1 MAEVIFNK
9 LEKVYSNGFKA
20 VHGIDLKIA
29 DGEFM
34 VIVGPSGC
42 AKSTTLRMLA
52 GLETISGG
60 EVRIGDKIVNNLA
73 PKSRGIAMVFQNY
86 ALYPHMTVRENL
98 AFGLKL
104 SKLPKA
110 QIDRQVEEAAKIL
123 ELEELLDRL
132 PRQLSGGQAQRVAV
146 GRAIVKK
153 PDVFLFD
160 EPLSNLDAKLRAS
173 MRIRISDL
181 HKQLKKSGKPATTV
195 YVTHDQTEAMTMGDR
210 ICVMKLGHIMQVDTP
225 DNLYHQPKNMFVAGF
240 IGAPEMNIRPSQ
252 LVEHGG
258 RLHLTLGDQRLP
270 LNDRLQSKVETHK
283 NQVDAAKAAFYP
295 HFDIKAFWGYNALS
309 VGDLFK
315 SSFQQ
320 INLLPG
326 LYLPI
331 FDGGRLNANL
341 QSVRTASNILIK
353 QYNQA
358 VLDAVRDVAISSSQ
372 LNDLNQQRALQQLKV
387 TAAQT
392 TTDSAR
398 AHYQRGLLSR
408 YAAEEAR
415 RAVLAQQ
422 LLLLDIEAQRLSTD
436 ITLIKALGG
445 GYRGQ

>member
-20 VHGIDLKIA
+20 VHAIDLSISE
-29 DGEFM
+29 GEFM

-60 EVRIGDKIVNNLA
+60 EVRIGNKIVNNLA
-73 PKSRGIAMVFQNY
+73 PKERGIAMVFQNY

-104 SKLPKA
+104 SKLPKD
-110 QIDRQVEEAAKIL
+110 QIESQVNEAAKIL

-181 HKQLKKSGKPATTV
+181 HKQLKASGKPATTV

-225 DNLYHQPKNMFVAGF
+225 DNLYHKPKNMFVAGF
-240 IGAPEMNIRPSQ
+240 IGAPEMNIRKSL
-252 LVEHGG
+252 LVEKAGQ
-258 RLHLTLGDQRLP
+258 LHIAIGNETMP
-270 LNDRLQSKVETHK
+270 LNAEKQEKVSAYAGQEVFYGVRPEFVSISDEPFQGGSCSGEMVRVENMGHEFFVYLKVADYELTARIPS
-283 NQVDAAKAAFYP
+283 DEAKPMIDKGLHRKVYFT
-295 HFDIKAFWGYNALS
+295 FDMNKCH
-309 VGDLFK
+309 
-315 SSFQQ
+315 
-320 INLLPG
+320 
-326 LYLPI
+326 I
-331 FDGGRLNANL
+331 FDAKTEQNL
-341 QSVRTASNILIK
+341 SL
-353 QYNQA
+353 
-358 VLDAVRDVAISSSQ
+358 
-372 LNDLNQQRALQQLKV
+372 
-387 TAAQT
+387 
-392 TTDSAR
+392 
-398 AHYQRGLLSR
+398 
-408 YAAEEAR
+408 
-415 RAVLAQQ
+415 
-422 LLLLDIEAQRLSTD
+422 
-436 ITLIKALGG
+436 
-445 GYRGQ
+445 

>member
-29 DGEFM
+29 EGEFM

-60 EVRIGDKIVNNLA
+60 EVRIGEKIVNNLA
-73 PKSRGIAMVFQNY
+73 PKERGIAMVFQNY

-104 SKLPKA
+104 SKMPKE
-110 QIDRQVEEAAKIL
+110 QIEQQVNEAAKIL
-123 ELEELLDRL
+123 ELEELLDWL

-181 HKQLKKSGKPATTV
+181 HKQLKQSGKPATTV

-225 DNLYHQPKNMFVAGF
+225 DNLYHKPKNMFVAGF
-240 IGAPEMNIRPSQ
+240 IGAPEMNIRASRLVDKAGQ
-252 LVEHGG
+252 LC
-258 RLHLTLGDQRLP
+258 LSIGDEAMP
-270 LNDRLQSKVETHK
+270 LNDRLR
-283 NQVDAAKAAFYP
+283 D
-295 HFDIKAFWGYNALS
+295 KAFAHLGQEVFYGIRPEFVELS
-309 VGDLFK
+309 DEPFAGGCCSGEMVRVENMGHEYFIYLRVADYELTARIPSDKAKPMIEKGLHRKVWFTFDMSKCHLFDAK
-315 SSFQQ
+315 TEQ
-320 INLLPG
+320 
-326 LYLPI
+326 
-331 FDGGRLNANL
+331 
-341 QSVRTASNILIK
+341 NISL
-353 QYNQA
+353 
-358 VLDAVRDVAISSSQ
+358 
-372 LNDLNQQRALQQLKV
+372 
-387 TAAQT
+387 
-392 TTDSAR
+392 
-398 AHYQRGLLSR
+398 
-408 YAAEEAR
+408 
-415 RAVLAQQ
+415 
-422 LLLLDIEAQRLSTD
+422 
-436 ITLIKALGG
+436 
-445 GYRGQ
+445 

>member
-225 DNLYHQPKNMFVAGF
+225 DNLYHKPKNMFVAGF
-240 IGAPEMNIRPSQ
+240 IGAPEMNIRKSPR
-252 LVEHGG
+252 HF
-258 RLHLTLGDQRLP
+258 
-270 LNDRLQSKVETHK
+270 SKRSAT
-283 NQVDAAKAAFYP
+283 
-295 HFDIKAFWGYNALS
+295 
-309 VGDLFK
+309 
-315 SSFQQ
+315 
-320 INLLPG
+320 
-326 LYLPI
+326 
-331 FDGGRLNANL
+331 
-341 QSVRTASNILIK
+341 
-353 QYNQA
+353 
-358 VLDAVRDVAISSSQ
+358 SSSWSASRQ
-372 LNDLNQQRALQQLKV
+372 
-387 TAAQT
+387 AQCRRQSGWSGAK
-392 TTDSAR
+392 DGR
-398 AHYQRGLLSR
+398 PSR
-408 YAAEEAR
+408 C
-415 RAVLAQQ
+415 
-422 LLLLDIEAQRLSTD
+422 LLL
-436 ITLIKALGG
+436 
-445 GYRGQ
+445 

>member
-1 MAEVIFNK
+1 MAEVVFNN
-9 LEKVYSNGFKA
+9 LQKVYSNGYKA
-20 VHGIDLKIA
+20 VHGINLTIA

-60 EVRIGDKIVNNLA
+60 EVRIGDRVVNNLA

-86 ALYPHMTVRENL
+86 ALYPHMTVKENL

-104 SKLPKA
+104 SKLPKQ
-110 QIDRQVEEAAKIL
+110 QIEEQVNEAAKIL
-123 ELEELLDRL
+123 ELDELLDRL

-225 DNLYHQPKNMFVAGF
+225 DNLYHYPKNMFVAGF
-240 IGAPEMNIRPSQ
+240 IGAPEMNIRPSK
-252 LVEHGG
+252 LVENEGKIG
-258 RLHLTLGDQRLP
+258 LT
-270 LNDRLQSKVETHK
+270 
-283 NQVDAAKAAFYP
+283 
-295 HFDIKAFWGYNALS
+295 
-309 VGDLFK
+309 VGDYFL
-315 SSFQQ
+315 
-320 INLLPG
+320 
-326 LYLPI
+326 
-331 FDGGRLNANL
+331 A
-341 QSVRTASNILIK
+341 
-353 QYNQA
+353 
-358 VLDAVRDVAISSSQ
+358 
-372 LNDLNQQRALQQLKV
+372 LNQQQQDKVASFVGEEVFFGVRPEFITISESPFADGHSQGELVRVENMGHEFFVYLKV
-387 TAAQT
+387 NDFELTCRIPS
-392 TTDSAR
+392 DEVKPILEK
-398 AHYQRGLLSR
+398 GLHRPIYFKFDMNKCHIFDAKTEKNISL
-408 YAAEEAR
+408 
-415 RAVLAQQ
+415 
-422 LLLLDIEAQRLSTD
+422 
-436 ITLIKALGG
+436 
-445 GYRGQ
+445 

>member
-1 MAEVIFNK
+1 
-9 LEKVYSNGFKA
+9 
-20 VHGIDLKIA
+20 
-29 DGEFM
+29 FM

-73 PKSRGIAMVFQNY
+73 PKERGIAMVFQNY

-110 QIDRQVEEAAKIL
+110 QIEAQVNEAAKIL
-123 ELEELLDRL
+123 ELDELLDRL

-181 HKQLKKSGKPATTV
+181 HKQLKASGKPATTV

-225 DNLYHQPKNMFVAGF
+225 DNLYHFPKNMFVAGF
-240 IGAPEMNIRPSQ
+240 IGAPEMNIKPAKIVQKEGSLHITVGQETLALNAHQQERVAAYADKEVFFGVRPEF
-252 LVEHGG
+252 V
-258 RLHLTLGDQRLP
+258 
-270 LNDRLQSKVETHK
+270 
-283 NQVDAAKAAFYP
+283 
-295 HFDIKAFWGYNALS
+295 S
-309 VGDLFK
+309 VADEPFSDDCGAGDLVRVENMGHEFFVYLK
-315 SSFQQ
+315 VADYELTARIPSDEARPL
-320 INLLPG
+320 IAKG
-326 LYLPI
+326 LHRKVYFTFDMNKCHI
-331 FDGGRLNANL
+331 FDAKTE
-341 QSVRTASNILIK
+341 QNISL
-353 QYNQA
+353 
-358 VLDAVRDVAISSSQ
+358 
-372 LNDLNQQRALQQLKV
+372 
-387 TAAQT
+387 
-392 TTDSAR
+392 
-398 AHYQRGLLSR
+398 
-408 YAAEEAR
+408 
-415 RAVLAQQ
+415 
-422 LLLLDIEAQRLSTD
+422 
-436 ITLIKALGG
+436 
-445 GYRGQ
+445 

>member
-123 ELEELLDRL
+123 ELEELLERL

-181 HKQLKKSGKPATTV
+181 HKQLKKSG
-195 YVTHDQTEAMTMGDR
+195 THDQTEAMTMGDR

-252 LVEHGG
+252 LVEHDG
-258 RLHLTLGDQRLP
+258 RLCLTLGDQRLP
-270 LNDRLQSKVETHK
+270 LNDRLAEKVGAYQHQEVFYGVRPEFVSLSDAPFAEGSCMGEMVRVENMGHEFFVYL
-283 NQVDAAKAAFYP
+283 QVAGYELTARVPSDDAKPMIAKGLNRKVYFT
-295 HFDIKAFWGYNALS
+295 FDLNKCH
-309 VGDLFK
+309 
-315 SSFQQ
+315 
-320 INLLPG
+320 
-326 LYLPI
+326 I
-331 FDGGRLNANL
+331 FDAKTEQNL
-341 QSVRTASNILIK
+341 SL
-353 QYNQA
+353 
-358 VLDAVRDVAISSSQ
+358 
-372 LNDLNQQRALQQLKV
+372 
-387 TAAQT
+387 
-392 TTDSAR
+392 
-398 AHYQRGLLSR
+398 
-408 YAAEEAR
+408 
-415 RAVLAQQ
+415 
-422 LLLLDIEAQRLSTD
+422 
-436 ITLIKALGG
+436 
-445 GYRGQ
+445 

>member
-20 VHGIDLKIA
+20 VHGIDLSIA
-29 DGEFM
+29 EGEFM

-60 EVRIGDKIVNNLA
+60 EVRIGEKVVNNLA
-73 PKSRGIAMVFQNY
+73 PKERGIAMVFQNY

-104 SKLPKA
+104 SKMPKD
-110 QIDRQVEEAAKIL
+110 QIDKQVDEAAKIL

-181 HKQLKKSGKPATTV
+181 HKQLKRSGKPATTV

-225 DNLYHQPKNMFVAGF
+225 DNLYHKPKNMFVAGF
-240 IGAPEMNIRPSQ
+240 IGAPEMNIRASR
-252 LVEHGG
+252 LVEKDG
-258 RLHLTLGDQRLP
+258 HLYLTIGDEFLP
-270 LNDRLQSKVETHK
+270 LSETLEQKLAGHK
-283 NQVDAAKAAFYP
+283 NEETFYGIRPEFVSVSDTPFAEGGCTGEMVRVENMGHEFFVYLKVAQYELTARIPSDEAKPMIDKGLNRKVFFK
-295 HFDIKAFWGYNALS
+295 FDMNKCH
-309 VGDLFK
+309 
-315 SSFQQ
+315 
-320 INLLPG
+320 
-326 LYLPI
+326 I
-331 FDGGRLNANL
+331 FDAKTEQNL
-341 QSVRTASNILIK
+341 SL
-353 QYNQA
+353 
-358 VLDAVRDVAISSSQ
+358 
-372 LNDLNQQRALQQLKV
+372 
-387 TAAQT
+387 
-392 TTDSAR
+392 
-398 AHYQRGLLSR
+398 
-408 YAAEEAR
+408 
-415 RAVLAQQ
+415 
-422 LLLLDIEAQRLSTD
+422 
-436 ITLIKALGG
+436 
-445 GYRGQ
+445 